1 MPRTDGVTLSQ
12 MRAFEAVARTG
23 SVINAA
29 HDLHMSQASVST
41 QIRAV
46 ELHAR
51 SQLFLR
57 KGKWFEL
64 TPFGERAFQRI
75 RTALSLV
82 DEVDA
87 LLDSHCTLDS
97 GALRIGYSA
106 DQFTMP
112 LIAAFA
118 ARYPGVKIKARC
130 MASQHLL
137 QRLDN
142 NQAELVMITAGAAPE
157 GYHRLLLRRDRVVLM
172 VPTGHPLLAMPQPV
186 PWSAL
191 RGQHVIRRES
201 SSGTREVFERAAEAA
216 GQRLTSMLEVG
227 SWTSMAQAVSAG
239 ISLGIA
245 LEGELQGF
253 SDLHAVPIDDPA
265 LAAGH
270 YLVTPERMQAITS
283 VAAFFDIAS
292 GQSSQGTEP
301 QHENL

>member
-23 SVINAA
+23 SVIDAA
-29 HDLHMSQASVST
+29 RDLHMSQASVST

-57 KGKWFEL
+57 KGKRFEL
-64 TPFGERAFQRI
+64 TPFGEMAFQRI

-87 LLDSHCTLDS
+87 LLDSHRTLDS
-97 GALRIGYSA
+97 GVLRIGYSA
-106 DQFTMP
+106 DQFAMP
-112 LIAAFA
+112 LIAEFA
-118 ARYPGVKIKARC
+118 ARYPGVKIEARC
-130 MASQHLL
+130 MASQDLL

-142 NQAELVMITAGAAPE
+142 NQAELVMITASRLPE
-157 GYHRLLLRRDRVVLM
+157 GYHSLLLRRDRIVLM
-172 VPTGHPLLAMPQPV
+172 VPTSHPLLGADQPL

-191 RGQHVIRRES
+191 RGQHIIRREN
-201 SSGTREVFERAAEAA
+201 SSGTRDVFERAAEAA

-245 LEGELQGF
+245 LEGELEGF
-253 SDLHAVPIDDPA
+253 PDLHAVRIDDPA
-265 LAAGH
+265 LVAGH
-270 YLVTPERMQAITS
+270 YLVTPERMQAISS

-292 GQSSQGTEP
+292 GHSGQGAEDIP
-301 QHENL
+301 